1 MNTFVSFN
9 ISIDPKDKDSIYL
22 PDLVGAQ
29 LGIECAK
36 NNIRQFLER
45 QEEKTKKIEE
55 NIPNILKT
63 INTFFGEKQ

>member
-22 PDLVGAQ
+22 PDLIGAQ
-29 LGIECAK
+29 LGIEKAK
-36 NNIRQFLER
+36 NNIKQFLKR
-45 QEEKTKKIEE
+45 QEEKTKKIED

-63 INTFFGEKQ
+63 INMFFGEKQ